1 MEENHEEN
9 HVMMITQSQSQ
20 ALDVRTSGSYQQVA
34 HPLPTTI
41 PQKTAGPSHSI
52 TTVASTEGT
61 MMSVINKKPP
71 TVEPKFKF
79 MATLTQCWGEGGE
92 RPIRPI
98 RQSSGKDRRNG
109 SIRGVT
115 PVRAHLRKKKN
126 LEKTATKHKR
136 RGSKYE
142 NESDE
147 DYASRE
153 LAAALQVQENV
164 RLMSKFRIIKKKK

>member
-1 MEENHEEN
+1 MEENNEEN

-41 PQKTAGPSHSI
+41 PQKTAGPSHGI
-52 TTVASTEGT
+52 TTVASTAGT
-61 MMSVINKKPP
+61 MMSIINKKPP
-71 TVEPKFKF
+71 TVEPTFKV

-92 RPIRPI
+92 RPIC
-98 RQSSGKDRRNG
+98 QSSGKDRRNG

-126 LEKTATKHKR
+126 LEKTAKHKR

-153 LAAALQVQENV
+153 LAAALQVQENM
-164 RLMSKFRIIKKKK
+164 RLMSKFRIVKKKK